1 MIRSREKFHVE
12 NWGLEF
18 SNAKIC
24 ATHQGCGRAEV
35 RIFTCLLQD
44 GSDLVL
50 REVASFDV
58 STDHCGHEASFVLQL
73 GGHGPLVRPRSRA
86 LLHRGQ
92 NAGLFPLGHAPESHS

>member
-1 MIRSREKFHVE
+1 VRGTEIKSKSEKLKSARRG
-12 NWGLEF
+12 GLEI
-18 SNAKIC
+18 SRLGLDAKIC

-35 RIFTCLLQD
+35 RIFASLLQD

-73 GGHGPLVRPRSRA
+73 GGHGPLV
-86 LLHRGQ
+86 
-92 NAGLFPLGHAPESHS
+92 